1 MEKFGDFLTWKSW
14 KKFFGLL
21 VWKEKMIFHT

>member
-14 KKFFGLL
+14 KNFL
-21 VWKEKMIFHT
+21 VC